1 MINLLP
7 VRSCI
12 ILIPNKTDMKPIFS
26 LLLIMLLMTV
36 SCRPSANTAREI
48 GNTVKKC
55 CATLSMAKDPKSLNR
70 PATTTTEGSAPV
82 SVFSASVLERSSQ
95 ILTW

>member
-1 MINLLP
+1 
-7 VRSCI
+7 
-12 ILIPNKTDMKPIFS
+12 MKPIFS
-26 LLLIMLLMTV
+26 LLLVMLLLTCG
-36 SCRPSANTAREI
+36 CRPSANTAREI

-55 CATLSMAKDPKSLNR
+55 CTTLSMTKAPKSLSSS
-70 PATTTTEGSAPV
+70 ATPTEDIAPV